1 MSYHGMSAPSAK
13 KSWDKKIGRFLH
25 RAMQAIRSLVE
36 LILDLFWKGIKLAVW
51 AICKA
56 CGGAIS
62 QLAAEESLLFLLHIL
77 FWGATAASV
86 YGLASVIQ
94 LIHKLLYRLPSASP
108 EVLAIGIAIASIITF
123 FELHPRLWK
132 GDAEKAKELGD
143 QKLSEAPFED
153 ELTPSV
159 VVSRRSELAAWRTFR
174 TSDVAYWLDGVILV
188 AGLIIEV
195 VFFPGSINGVILQL
209 MKYAFY
215 WFAPEFFMLTLLDAK
230 HKHDAK
236 NPPLIEG

>member
-13 KSWDKKIGRFLH
+13 KSWDKKIGRFIH
-25 RAMQAIRSLVE
+25 RALQAFQSLIE
-36 LILDLFWKGIKLAVW
+36 LILGWFWKLVKLVVW

-56 CGGAIS
+56 CGGAVS
-62 QLAAEESLLFLLHIL
+62 QLAAEESLLFLLHVL
-77 FWGATAASV
+77 FWGSTIASV

-108 EVLAIGIAIASIITF
+108 EILGIGIAIASIITF

-132 GDAEKAKELGD
+132 GDVNKAKELGD
-143 QKLSEAPFED
+143 QSLSEAPYDD

-159 VVSRRSELAAWRTFR
+159 VVNRRSELAAWRTFR
-174 TSDVAYWLDGVILV
+174 SSDVAYWIDAAILV

-195 VFFPGSINGVILQL
+195 VFFPGSINRAILQL

-236 NPPLIEG
+236 NPPLIED